1 MPNIVRNYG
10 VGLASNRQFEKE
22 LVAGVGQ
29 EGPQPEVN
37 IRLAAHEAK
46 RLDYRLSRALRDLH
60 ALALT
65 FCNSLIF
72 EN

>member
-1 MPNIVRNYG
+1 MPTIVRNYG
-10 VGLASNRQFEKE
+10 VGLACNGQFEKE
-22 LVAGVGQ
+22 LIAGVGQ

-46 RLDYRLSRALRDLH
+46 RLDYSLRRALRGLH

-65 FCNSLIF
+65 LCNSLIL